1 MTSDW
6 VKLVFLRVAFNT
18 HKPRNE
24 NVEKFD
30 STCAYLLHFYIVEYH
45 IEMKYVVII
54 LQAKN

>member
-18 HKPRNE
+18 HNE

-54 LQAKN
+54 LQTKN